1 LGSNL
6 PIGDTM
12 TKYTIP
18 KVGRAISSSDWYR
31 YIGAFAVDYVD
42 YGFQVTHAG
51 NLIVSVSAG
60 RVYIQG
66 IALESDSTEEL
77 TMQANTTN
85 HIFIRLLKDI
95 QGRPL
100 DWSFVINTT
109 GSKPIDSIKIAEVTT
124 NSSTVVSI
132 IDRRALGDLTYM
144 FIGSY
149 ATLEPRAGLVVS
161 DPELRYLMVRDSS
174 NTRWIP
180 LLGSKG
186 NDYPFLSLYEARD
199 HFNRENVNV
208 TGAPQLYVTSL
219 ASIENGNNDATARL
233 HAITIGGNIANNSY
247 SFFRTNY
254 TVRASVQD
262 AYRSI
267 DRVSLDIRFRLITR
281 GSNIRHALGLIDGS
295 SNMDAFTAN
304 TRKICITVNGLD
316 NFVARVSN
324 GSESIVNTNTVSDTQ
339 WHILRIEWSTS
350 NVRFFID
357 NVHVASITN
366 NIPVS
371 ALNIF
376 AAVYNA
382 TGATTTVLSTIDYW
396 HYRII

>member
-1 LGSNL
+1 
-6 PIGDTM
+6 M
-12 TKYTIP
+12 TRYTIP

-42 YGFQVTHAG
+42 HGFQVTHAG
-51 NLIVSVSAG
+51 NLMVNVSAG

-66 IALESDSTEEL
+66 IALESDSTEVL
-77 TMQANTTN
+77 TMQANATN
-85 HIFIRLLKDI
+85 HIFIRLQKDS

-100 DWSFVINTT
+100 DWSFVINIT
-109 GSKPIDSIKIAEVTT
+109 GSKPIDSIKIAEVITD
-124 NSSTVVSI
+124 SSTVVSI
-132 IDRRALGDLTYM
+132 IDRRAVGDLTYM
-144 FIGSY
+144 FVGSY

-208 TGAPQLYVTSL
+208 TGAPQLYITSL

-233 HAITIGGNIANNSY
+233 HAITIGGNIANNSF

-254 TVRASVQD
+254 TVRVPVQD

-267 DRVSLDIRFRLITR
+267 DTVSLDIRFRLITR
-281 GSNIRHALGLIDGS
+281 NNNIRHAFGLIDGS
-295 SNMDAFTAN
+295 NMNAFAAN
-304 TRKICITVNGLD
+304 TRKICITANGLD

-324 GSESIVNTNTVSDTQ
+324 GSESIVNTNIPNDTQ
-339 WHILRIEWSTS
+339 WHTLRIEWSTS

-357 NVHVASITN
+357 NMHAASITN

-382 TGATTTVLSTIDYW
+382 TGTTATVLSIIDYW